1 MAVPTPFL
9 HFPLDEAPGATW
21 VTDSEQGYIF
31 LATVTGG
38 TGGAFGSNGRLAG
51 DTAYCQTN
59 TNYHL
64 IYQTDVTYDNLKN
77 LKAAGS
83 WAAWVKCTP
92 AANTELWSVEW
103 KFVANDYS
111 HTLECPTAPDRL
123 IAKFAMGNVT
133 WDSVTW
139 QPSTFP
145 DDWLLL
151 TMTWQE
157 GGAPG
162 GGYAFYVNG
171 VKIGDGS
178 YLQPL
183 SVDDDSYEVW
193 LTLDA
198 TACYQDVKLWT
209 QRLSDTEV
217 SELYDTSVVPVA
229 PCTATI
235 PLEQREFMWS
245 IAESRMPCTCTV
257 QRDQVV
263 EWTAIATD
271 VPCSLEA
278 LPPRRQLNE
287 SSGEYVT
294 DEQWR
299 VTISGRTSLPSP
311 GVFSTVRFLVLGMT
325 LESYNYYQSPDD
337 ITTTID
343 CRKV

>member
-1 MAVPTPFL
+1 MTVPTPFL
-9 HFPLDEAPGATW
+9 HFPFDEPPVVTF
-21 VTDSEQGYIF
+21 VTDSQLGYIF
-31 LATVTGG
+31 NVTVVGGSGG
-38 TGGAFGSNGRLAG
+38 TFGNDGRLAG
-51 DTAYCQTN
+51 DTAYCQTT
-59 TNYHL
+59 TNYSY
-64 IYQTDVTYDNLKN
+64 IYNTDATYSTLRNLKP
-77 LKAAGS
+77 AGS

-92 AANTELWSVEW
+92 SSGGYAIWTIEW
-103 KFVANDYS
+103 VFNGVTNNYS
-111 HTLECPTAPDRL
+111 HVLECPDAPERL
-123 IAKFAMGNVT
+123 VAKFAMGNVT
-133 WDSVTW
+133 WDTVTW

-151 TMTWQE
+151 TMTWAE
-157 GGAPG
+157 GS

-178 YLQPL
+178 FLQPL
-183 SVDDDSYEVW
+183 PIDNNSYEVW
-193 LTLDA
+193 LTSDA

-209 QRLSDTEV
+209 QRLTDAEV
-217 SELYDTSVVPVA
+217 EELYENSVVPVD

-235 PLEQREFMWS
+235 PLDQREFMWD
-245 IAESRMPCTCTV
+245 IAEARMPCTCTV
-257 QRDQVV
+257 QRDQIV

-271 VPCSLEA
+271 VPCMLEA
-278 LPPRRQLNE
+278 LPPRRQLDE

-299 VTISGRTSLPSP
+299 ITISGRTSLPSP
-311 GVFSTVRFLVLGMT
+311 GAFSTVRFLVLGMV